1 MMNKVKSICIY
12 YANIF
17 LWLFLKAFSIKKNA
31 KRYNAILIIPPDSWT
46 VWGSRGDEAMLEV
59 VIDNYKKKGKQDFII
74 VVSSQVKKEIP
85 THENCRYYYKWY
97 SHFPIFGFLKA
108 LKRFK
113 PCEVVILGADCMDG
127 YYSALNTLTRLICI
141 DLCYNFAV
149 PYNIVGFSFNQNPN
163 NLLRLPYNLVSK
175 RIDFKLRDPISL
187 KRFESFTHRKAT
199 QVADSAFLLQPD
211 GSLKELID
219 IESKIKNL
227 RTNKGQFIVGFN
239 FHPMLLNDVTTG
251 NLNKVAVRISTLL
264 LEIITRYPNVSFVI
278 IPHDNRDSVSD
289 CQILG
294 LIADNL
300 YKTLKDDITLFE
312 KNALEKSVNTNNYKL
327 GYITRMEMPSD
338 DFANKIFADN
348 KGNSLLEPIYAN
360 GLYYVVL
367 VNGTRVPEKYTDI
380 NQDVLKREYFNANLP
395 ALLEAEK
402 TKQAEILK
410 SAAAGVNNLATLDGN
425 GNIKYYRPAAAFSYN
440 QGRLNTENGAIIP
453 DSSTEAFYNN
463 AFTLQLDTVSDV
475 IKLDNGVAIMRVIS
489 DEKPDI
495 TRLATLDAAT
505 RNIMKKELSRQR
517 VNDIVFEWGNQNI
530 SKARVKRHNI
540 R

>member
-1 MMNKVKSICIY
+1 
-12 YANIF
+12 
-17 LWLFLKAFSIKKNA
+17 
-31 KRYNAILIIPPDSWT
+31 
-46 VWGSRGDEAMLEV
+46 
-59 VIDNYKKKGKQDFII
+59 
-74 VVSSQVKKEIP
+74 
-85 THENCRYYYKWY
+85 
-97 SHFPIFGFLKA
+97 
-108 LKRFK
+108 
-113 PCEVVILGADCMDG
+113 
-127 YYSALNTLTRLICI
+127 
-141 DLCYNFAV
+141 
-149 PYNIVGFSFNQNPN
+149 
-163 NLLRLPYNLVSK
+163 
-175 RIDFKLRDPISL
+175 
-187 KRFESFTHRKAT
+187 
-199 QVADSAFLLQPD
+199 
-211 GSLKELID
+211 
-219 IESKIKNL
+219 
-227 RTNKGQFIVGFN
+227 
-239 FHPMLLNDVTTG
+239 
-251 NLNKVAVRISTLL
+251 
-264 LEIITRYPNVSFVI
+264 
-278 IPHDNRDSVSD
+278 
-289 CQILG
+289 
-294 LIADNL
+294 
-300 YKTLKDDITLFE
+300 
-312 KNALEKSVNTNNYKL
+312 
-327 GYITRMEMPSD
+327 MEMPSE

>member
-1 MMNKVKSICIY
+1 MSSSKKFVPKKKSPVVKTLQWLGVSAVSILLIVYFLVVDTRGSQRTPTIGSVNGTPIY
-12 YANIF
+12 YTSTSPYG
-17 LWLFLKAFSIKKNA
+17 KAFKEIESDYQSLGIQINNDMYAYIEDLAFRRAVYSILLYDTARKNINVSDNFIVEAMKSQFIDTNGVYNEMAYEAFIKNTTQAEKLKIQKDIKESVLAQTVSSELFNSIKLN
-31 KRYNAILIIPPDSWT
+31 S
-46 VWGSRGDEAMLEV
+46 LEV
-59 VIDNYKKKGKQDFII
+59 QREYKKNFTKRDVEMVYIDAASI
-74 VVSSQVKKEIP
+74 VQSSEIP
-85 THENCRYYYKWY
+85 SSDLEKYFTDNKTN
-97 SHFPIFGFLKA
+97 F
-108 LKRFK
+108 
-113 PCEVVILGADCMDG
+113 VQADI
-127 YYSALNTLTRLICI
+127 SW
-141 DLCYNFAV
+141 
-149 PYNIVGFSFNQNPN
+149 IV
-163 NLLRLPYNLVSK
+163 L
-175 RIDFKLRDPISL
+175 
-187 KRFESFTHRKAT
+187 ESGG
-199 QVADSAFLLQPD
+199 V
-211 GSLKELID
+211 
-219 IESKIKNL
+219 
-227 RTNKGQFIVGFN
+227 
-239 FHPMLLNDVTTG
+239 
-251 NLNKVAVRISTLL
+251 
-264 LEIITRYPNVSFVI
+264 
-278 IPHDNRDSVSD
+278 
-289 CQILG
+289 
-294 LIADNL
+294 ADNL

-327 GYITRMEMPSD
+327 GYITRMEMPSE